1 MDKDPLD
8 AVFETPE
15 QSLAIYLNSMPKSLK
30 SVFQREFMR
39 RPKELPFTETSD
51 IEPDAD
57 SARFHGQEA
66 AV

>member
-30 SVFQREFMR
+30 AVFQREFIR
-39 RPKELPFTETSD
+39 RPRELPFTDTSATPED
-51 IEPDAD
+51 DTA
-57 SARFHGQEA
+57 AYHGQVD